1 MSAAGVTAA
10 VTADNAALVVR
21 CGLVLL
27 FLPFSALDKVLGF
40 RHAVAQ
46 AQKVFKPRALAIF
59 VLLCGLAIEV
69 FMSLGVITGIA
80 DRACALVIAGYC
92 AASAVL
98 YKQFW
103 AQGDFWANPD
113 GKGRGLFWDFL
124 CSRWAGLATDM
135 KTRRRNGSS
144 CCRAAGLSKA
154 WTARVSSRGRENFRS
169 VRTRVASKPMVKKG
183 TGPERSATNQRC
195 W

>member
-1 MSAAGVTAA
+1 MTAA
-10 VTADNAALVVR
+10 EIAALVVR

-27 FLPFSALDKVLGF
+27 FLPFSALDKVIGF
-40 RHAVAQ
+40 QHAVAQ
-46 AQKVFKPRALAIF
+46 AQQVFKPRALAMF

-80 DRACALVIAGYC
+80 DRACALVLAGYC
-92 AASAVL
+92 AATAIL

-124 CSRWAGLATDM
+124 KNLSLGAGFLLIIVGTDG
-135 KTRRRNGSS
+135 RGLGPFLDQPFASS
-144 CCRAAGLSKA
+144 QPYAAGGIAK
-154 WTARVSSRGRENFRS
+154 
-169 VRTRVASKPMVKKG
+169 
-183 TGPERSATNQRC
+183 
-195 W
+195 